1 MDFMTWDILTTYA
14 GAVAAVG
21 VITQLTKDLPAI
33 KKMPTQ
39 MYSYIL
45 AVIIMCAAT
54 IFTGNASAANFALVA
69 INGAI
74 VSLGAN
80 GGYSALQRIKDAA
93 QGGNAESD

>member
-1 MDFMTWDILTTYA
+1 MDFMNWDILTTYA

-33 KKMPTQ
+33 KKIPTQ
-39 MYSYIL
+39 MYSYML

-54 IFTGNASAANFALVA
+54 VFTGNASAANFALVV

-80 GGYSALQRIKDAA
+80 GGYAALKRIKDAA
-93 QGGNAESD
+93 QGEGTEDE